1 MSTIDV
7 SNWHSDMARAYDLGL
22 RHGQVARA
30 AIGKPPGGYLAS
42 DLAGG
47 FDASYFQGFGRGS
60 GACLCPEVLAGKYR
74 DRRLCVVCNN
84 PRCP

>member
-7 SNWHSDMARAYDLGL
+7 SNWSGDIARAYNLGL
-22 RHGQVARA
+22 RHGQLAKA
-30 AIGKPPGGYLAS
+30 AIGKPLGSFLAP